1 MRQQPPALPHPS
13 APPTK
18 DVALGHLHPIQA
30 EQRERLKQHH
40 HAGHSRR
47 RPFGVKPAHMA
58 TLTQGDR
65 GQALEDSP
73 ALAGAHH
80 VHLDPIEVVGVELPV
95 HRGEA
100 QSNRTMADSN
110 SHFRLASQAAAED
123 HLLLA
128 SEALAPDDFGQ

>member
-30 EQRERLKQHH
+30 EQLERLKQHH

-47 RPFGVKPAHMA
+47 RPFGVKPAHMP

-65 GQALEDSP
+65 GQALSIHRHSP
-73 ALAGAHH
+73 TLT
-80 VHLDPIEVVGVELPV
+80 VPLDLIEVVGVELPV
-95 HRGEA
+95 HRGEG

-110 SHFRLASQAAAED
+110 SHFRLASQAAAEN

-128 SEALAPDDFGQ
+128 SEALAPDDLQQ